1 MASMI
6 TRRFFSTTVRR
17 LQQNTSKQ
25 ELQSE
30 SKRNPETFI
39 LGGVMVLALGGAGF
53 YFGRSPTGATSESP
67 VNVAAMPWQGDAEGK
82 YTYHPGGDPNAA
94 PRDAPSALNVVIIP
108 NVTAPKEAHEK
119 FNKWGKE
126 GYP

>member
-17 LQQNTSKQ
+17 LQTSSKQ
-25 ELQSE
+25 ELQAE
-30 SKRNPETFI
+30 SKRNPETYI
-39 LGGVMVLALGGAGF
+39 LGGVMVLALGGAGL

-67 VNVAAMPWQGDAEGK
+67 VNVDKMAWESGSEGK
-82 YTYHPGGDPNAA
+82 YSYHPGGDPSAT

-108 NVTAPKEAHEK
+108 NVTAPKEYHDK
-119 FNKWGKE
+119 YNKWGKE

>member
-17 LQQNTSKQ
+17 LQTSSKQ
-25 ELQSE
+25 ELQAE
-30 SKRNPETFI
+30 SKRNPEIYI
-39 LGGVMVLALGGAGF
+39 LGGVMTLALGGAGF
-53 YFGRSPTGATSESP
+53 YFGRSPTGATSEAP
-67 VNVAAMPWQGDAEGK
+67 VNVDKMAWEGSSGGK
-82 YTYHPGGDPNAA
+82 YSYHPGGDPNAA

-108 NVTAPKEAHEK
+108 NVTAPKEYHDK
-119 FNKWGKE
+119 YNKWGKE

>member
-17 LQQNTSKQ
+17 LQTSSKQ
-25 ELQSE
+25 ELQAE
-30 SKRNPETFI
+30 SKRNPEIYI
-39 LGGVMVLALGGAGF
+39 LGGVMTLALGGAGF
-53 YFGRSPTGATSESP
+53 YFGRSPTGSTSEAP
-67 VNVAAMPWQGDAEGK
+67 VNVDKMAWESGSGGK
-82 YTYHPGGDPNAA
+82 YSYHPGGDPNAT

-108 NVTAPKEAHEK
+108 NVTAPKEYHDK